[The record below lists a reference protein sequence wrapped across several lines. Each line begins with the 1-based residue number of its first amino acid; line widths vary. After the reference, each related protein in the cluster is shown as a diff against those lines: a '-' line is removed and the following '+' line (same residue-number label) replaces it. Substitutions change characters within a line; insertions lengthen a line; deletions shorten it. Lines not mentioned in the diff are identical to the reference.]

1 MLHKWSTLGQRWR
14 LRNTPKARP
23 APKRV
28 RASVRAARPAP
39 ARRSANRRRARPADS
54 AHREAPIIA
63 GSAIGGPGARA
74 PPPARGPAPSDRSG
88 SRSAQDPNR
97 FYLSAAVDR
106 RGRAAVGRGGA
117 GRGPLSDRGGSASLF
132 LARGDP
138 PVGHA
143 AAAFRAPRLTNRRS

>member
-54 AHREAPIIA
+54 AHREAPIMA

-74 PPPARGPAPSDRSG
+74 PPPRTGAVRGRARSESVLFIGRGRSARSG
-88 SRSAQDPNR
+88 S
-97 FYLSAAVDR
+97 
-106 RGRAAVGRGGA
+106 GRAGRGGA
-117 GRGPLSDRGGSASLF
+117 
-132 LARGDP
+132 
-138 PVGHA
+138 
-143 AAAFRAPRLTNRRS
+143 RAPFGPGRLGLAVSCAG